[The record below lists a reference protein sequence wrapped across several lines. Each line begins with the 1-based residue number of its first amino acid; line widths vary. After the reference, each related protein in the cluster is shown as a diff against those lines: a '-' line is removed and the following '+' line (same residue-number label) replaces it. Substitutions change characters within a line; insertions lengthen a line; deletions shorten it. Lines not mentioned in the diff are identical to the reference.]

1 MISGFATT
9 EGTSKFKQNS
19 SVNSL
24 NFNIFEDLHL
34 SNVGIGTY
42 LGNPDT
48 QTDELV
54 KNAVKQS
61 VLSGVNVIDT
71 AINYR
76 AQKAE
81 RSVGRAISELIN
93 DEKVSRDQIFVSSKN
108 GYVTNDADI
117 SEDFMQYVMRE
128 LGKPGIVKEGDVTSG
143 YHCMTVPYLSD
154 QLDRSLKN
162 LDLDCI
168 DLMYL
173 HNGVEGQIKDIS
185 KEQFLEKLSS
195 VFELYEKKRNEGKI
209 KFYGMA
215 TWECFRVMKD
225 DPHYLS
231 LEDVVNMAKNIGG
244 DDHGFK
250 FIQLPYNMNYDQALL
265 GKNQLIQNK
274 PVSILE
280 SSVRLGV
287 GVFTSVPFMQGRLL
301 SPGVMPDFGELKP
314 SLRALQ
320 FIRSSPGVLAPLVGQ
335 KSPEHVSENLDIMN
349 IPPINDTDFLA
360 LVKNLHHNYFI
371 VFYTKI
377 IDRSFFITLIC
388 YLQKFMITNQYAIL
402 FYPLIQKLD
411 LLELLMNMED

>member
-1 MISGFATT
+1 MISGYATS
-9 EGTSKFKQNS
+9 EGTKSFSKNSQVNLDNFK
-19 SVNSL
+19 
-24 NFNIFEDLHL
+24 IFENLHL

-42 LGNPDT
+42 LGNPDS

-54 KNAVKQS
+54 KNAVKQT

-81 RSVGRAISELIN
+81 RSVGKAISELIQE
-93 DEKVSRDQIFVSSKN
+93 EKITRNQVFVSSKN

-117 SEDFMQYVMRE
+117 QEDFMEYVMRE
-128 LGKPGIVKEGDVTSG
+128 LGKPGIVKEGDITSG
-143 YHCMTVPYLSD
+143 YHCMTTTYLSD

-162 LDLDCI
+162 LDLECI

-173 HNGVEGQIKDIS
+173 HNGIEGQIKDIS
-185 KEQFLEKLSS
+185 KDEFLEKLKS
-195 VFELYEKKRNEGKI
+195 VFELYEQKRDEGKI

-215 TWECFRVMKD
+215 TWECFRVQD
-225 DPHYLS
+225 NDPQHLS
-231 LEDVVNMAKNIGG
+231 LEDIVQMAKKIGG
-244 DDHGFK
+244 DNHGFK

-265 GKNQLIQNK
+265 GKNQIIGNK

-280 SSVRLGV
+280 SAVTLGI

-301 SPGVMPDFGELKP
+301 SPGVMPEFSDLKS

-335 KSPEHVSENLDIMN
+335 KSAEHVSENLEIMK
-349 IPPINDTDFLA
+349 IPPLSNEDFVA
-360 LVKNLHHNYFI
+360 LVK
-371 VFYTKI
+371 
-377 IDRSFFITLIC
+377 
-388 YLQKFMITNQYAIL
+388 
-402 FYPLIQKLD
+402 KLTS
-411 LLELLMNMED
+411 